1 MTGRRLNTAWRAV
14 VGIVCVAMLAFS
26 VAVVGLWLKV
36 TQLES
41 QLAKEQRVSAALRQ
55 QTQELGQALR
65 SCRQTHG
72 RNCRR
77 PARPTPTPQPPT
89 AVASGGVTPAPQPT
103 GSASARPQP
112 SRSPEPTRP
121 PSASPSPSPSCVV
134 SVSRVCVSVGSPV
147 PLIERPGREHAG
159 HRTPA
164 VPLLALPP
172 WPLSR
177 VSLEDAVVW
186 LLVQLV
192 DR

>member
-1 MTGRRLNTAWRAV
+1 MTGRKLNTAWRAV

-89 AVASGGVTPAPQPT
+89 AVASGAVTPAPRPT
-103 GSASARPQP
+103 GSASAKPQP

-134 SVSRVCVSVGSPV
+134 SVSRICVTVRSPV
-147 PLIERPGREHAG
+147 PLTERPGLGPA
-159 HRTPA
+159 HRPAEVPLPPLHSWA
-164 VPLLALPP
+164 VPPMPMAAAVLLAC
-172 WPLSR
+172 
-177 VSLEDAVVW
+177 
-186 LLVQLV
+186 LLVAAG
-192 DR
+192 